1 MVNFEDSDPSIGVD
15 PSAQWVSYEW
25 IESRFNISRST
36 LRMFVREGL
45 IAPVRDRPEP
55 CLARNMVERLEFI
68 LYLQRELGVNKAG
81 VGIILDLKSRLEW
94 HVHRNI

>member
-1 MVNFEDSDPSIGVD
+1 MMRYGRSGQNTQVD

-36 LRMFVREGL
+36 LRMLVREGL
-45 IAPVRDRPEP
+45 ISPACDIPEP
-55 CLARNMVERLEFI
+55 CLSRSMVERLEFI

-81 VGIILDLKSRLEW
+81 VEIILNLKSRLEW
-94 HVHRNI
+94 HVRRNM

>member
-1 MVNFEDSDPSIGVD
+1 MMSFEGSDQNIAIDS
-15 PSAQWVSYEW
+15 SAQLVSYRW

-36 LRMFVREGL
+36 LRMLVREGL
-45 IAPVRDRPEP
+45 ISPVCDIPEP
-55 CLARNMVERLEFI
+55 CLSRNMVERLEFI

-94 HVHRNI
+94 HVHRNT